1 MRRLGEF
8 EQMLLFALLRL
19 GDEAHSVSVR
29 QEIEKRTHQSVSPG
43 ATFTALE
50 RLEGRGLVESWF
62 GESTPERGGKRKR
75 HYVLTVAGAEALNRS
90 YETLRQMSAG
100 QTAKLR
106 QLSESGE

>member
-29 QEIEKRTHQSVSPG
+29 AEIEARTHQSVSPG

-50 RLEGRGLVESWF
+50 RLESRRLVESRF
-62 GESTPERGGKRKR
+62 GEPTPERGGKRKK
-75 HYVLTVAGAEALNRS
+75 HYVLTAKGAEALNRS

-100 QTAKLR
+100 QVDKLR
-106 QLSESGE
+106 ELAGSSE